1 MPREGGTRSN
11 ADVGV
16 EDGEHVGW
24 REVDWGTIRW
34 MDPGTHLPGASRAC
48 FPFLKT
54 HQLLSETQTEAE
66 NSKQVCA
73 GWVPARCFL
82 MSPSCLSS
90 PPQPPAPRLPSCCC
104 FLTLVEPLLGTPH
117 FSTLCCGEE
126 RAKSG
131 PTPPQPEICN
141 CQGRLEAGD
150 CALSRGAPTPG
161 C

>member
-16 EDGEHVGW
+16 EDGEHVRW
-24 REVDWGTIRW
+24 REVDWWTIRW
-34 MDPGTHLPGASRAC
+34 MDPGTHLPGASPAC

-66 NSKQVCA
+66 NSKQGCA

-90 PPQPPAPRLPSCCC
+90 LHGPLPVVAS
-104 FLTLVEPLLGTPH
+104 LTLEEPLLGTLH